1 MTIIGNDRQIKSAR
15 RQDAALPEV
24 LGTRSV
30 DTGKVV
36 RSGVATN
43 IFWHFED
50 FSFHGEFF
58 HTIRLPTAQVNA
70 FSQIAVSICERDAD
84 GNPSIGDA
92 KMEVHNVV
100 PFGDGRIAV
109 RGDIHWGTNLPVRLN
124 YIIVT

>member
-1 MTIIGNDRQIKSAR
+1 MAIIGSDRRITDVR
-15 RQDAALPEV
+15 RQDDALPEV
-24 LGTRSV
+24 SSTRSV
-30 DTGKVV
+30 DASKVV

-50 FSFHGEFF
+50 FVFHGEFF
-58 HTIRLPTAQVNA
+58 HTIRLPMAQVNA

-100 PFGDGRIAV
+100 PFGDGRIVV
-109 RGDIHWGTNLPVRLN
+109 RGDIHWSTNLPVRLN